1 MNAMLPFHSNLR
13 ENRCTLKMVLND
25 LLWKL
30 YPFFYDRMRIFP
42 SYMEMMEKVA
52 ESLSPQKNGIYLDL
66 GCGTG
71 NLILLLI
78 SKGAIVYGLDS
89 SFSAL
94 KVAYAK
100 IKKQKTSGST
110 RIHLYR
116 FVDKLPFKD
125 ESLDGISAVN
135 FISYIEPS
143 SVQKL
148 ISEAKRVLKKGGRLS
163 LVYVQTV
170 AYTKGVSDYKLLIK
184 QKPLQAITSTPFY
197 LAVALMNL
205 PMKLKTN
212 ITHYKKEYIEN
223 LMSKE
228 GFKNIK
234 TTPTYYGKTTLLTTG
249 EKPAE

>member
-1 MNAMLPFHSNLR
+1 MRFRSF
-13 ENRCTLKMVLND
+13 LND
-25 LLWKL
+25 WLWML

-42 SYMEMMEKVA
+42 SYREMMEKVA
-52 ESLSPQKNGIYLDL
+52 ESLSPKKNGVYLDL

-71 NLILLLI
+71 NLIQLLI
-78 SKGAIVYGLDS
+78 SKGAIVYGLDC

-94 KVAYAK
+94 KVAYTK
-100 IKKQKTSGST
+100 IKGHKTTSV
-110 RIHLYR
+110 RIHLFR

-135 FISYIEPS
+135 FISYIPPY
-143 SVQKL
+143 SVQRL
-148 ISEAKRVLKKGGRLS
+148 VLEAKRVLKKGGRLT

-205 PMKLKTN
+205 PMRLKTN
-212 ITHYKKEYIEN
+212 IIHYKKEYIEK
-223 LMSKE
+223 LMSKA

>member
-1 MNAMLPFHSNLR
+1 MRFRN
-13 ENRCTLKMVLND
+13 VLND
-25 LLWKL
+25 WLWTL

-52 ESLSPQKNGIYLDL
+52 ESLSPKKNGVYLDL

-71 NLILLLI
+71 NLIQLLI
-78 SKGAIVYGLDS
+78 SKGATVYGLDY

-94 KVAYAK
+94 KVAHSK
-100 IKKQKTSGST
+100 LKRQKTTGSA
-110 RIHLYR
+110 RIHLFR

-135 FISYIEPS
+135 FISYIPPY
-143 SVQKL
+143 SVQRL
-148 ISEAKRVLKKGGRLS
+148 VLEAKRVLKKGGRLT

-205 PMKLKTN
+205 PMRLKTN
-212 ITHYKKEYIEN
+212 IIHYKKEYIEK
-223 LMSKE
+223 LMSKA